1 MKIPIDI
8 KTNPNFI
15 YLLTIFLFLFHSTPI
30 FAADFQIGK
39 QLIKDKCSSCHRFM
53 GNSHSRFK
61 LKAPDLMWGGSKFQR
76 DWLVSYLLGK
86 KPPVYQKGY
95 RWDLVRKPVQH
106 MILTKKEA
114 EAIADYFFEE
124 LKDSRVK
131 KNSLNLAFFTEME
144 AALGKKIFENHSCIA
159 CHQIQEDGKSIGG
172 SQSTSLHDAGKRL
185 NVDWVYRFNSDPPD
199 FVPHSGEFV
208 ADVSE
213 LGLRY
218 VTGFI
223 MTLGVKDFKFY
234 EPWKD
239 KIFKNASVKRG
250 ENFYKEYC
258 AQCHGLTGNG
268 DGPAAKDLN
277 PKPAIHSQM
286 AIDKEPIDYLFNVIY
301 YGGKNVGKSSLMPY
315 WGLTLKPQGVADV
328 MAYMRKEFRGDT
340 TKNKVSME
348 GVAVTKLGTCPQV
361 RNTVQAPSNIHD
373 MKNPLKQ
380 TAKNL
385 KKGKV
390 LFQSRAKPLA
400 CKHCHGMQGDGKGYK
415 ALNMVPPPRNFTCA
429 ETMKKITDGQM
440 YWIIKNGSKG
450 TEMQAY
456 DKLKENQIWQL
467 IIYLRQFAG

>member
-1 MKIPIDI
+1 MWIPIDK
-8 KTNPNFI
+8 KTNQNVI
-15 YLLTIFLFLFHSTPI
+15 KLWMISIFLFHATPLF
-30 FAADFQIGK
+30 AEDFQLGK
-39 QLIKDKCSSCHRFM
+39 RLVKDKCSSCHRFE
-53 GNSHSRFK
+53 GNPQSRFK
-61 LKAPDLMWGGSKFQR
+61 LQAPDLMWGGSKFQR
-76 DWLVSYLLGK
+76 NWLVNYLMGK

-95 RWDLVRKPVQH
+95 RWDLVRKPIKH
-106 MILTKKEA
+106 MVLNKKQA
-114 EAIADYFFEE
+114 EAIADYFLRE
-124 LKDSRVK
+124 LNDSRVK
-131 KNSLNLAFFTEME
+131 KNTLDLAHFTEME
-144 AALGKKIFENHSCIA
+144 AALGKKIFEDHSCIA
-159 CHQIQEDGKSIGG
+159 CHQIKEDGKSIGG

-223 MTLGVKDFKFY
+223 MTLGVENFKFY

-250 ENFYKEYC
+250 ANFYKEYC

-328 MAYMRKEFRGDT
+328 IVYMRKEFSGDKIT
-340 TKNKVSME
+340 GINSSEAKTISQ
-348 GVAVTKLGTCPQV
+348 LGTCPQV
-361 RNTVQAPSNIHD
+361 RNTADAPSNVHD
-373 MKNPLKQ
+373 RKNPLKP

-415 ALNMVPPPRNFTCA
+415 ALNMTPPPRNFTCSD
-429 ETMKKITDGQM
+429 TMNKITDGQM

-467 IIYLRQFAG
+467 ILYIRQLAG